1 MARPSNFSPE
11 IADAICGRLVDGLS
25 LRTICAASD
34 MPDLR
39 TVMRWLAAREEFR
52 QQYARA
58 REVQADRMAEEIL
71 DIADTT
77 VEGERREETEDG
89 FKIVREDML
98 GHRRLQVDARK
109 WLMARMAPRKYGDKV
124 VSEITGPDGGPVAVV
139 SRIERVIVRPNQK
152 PEDADR

>member
-1 MARPSNFSPE
+1 MARPSDFSTE
-11 IADAICGRLVDGLS
+11 IAEVICERLSDGQS
-25 LRTICAASD
+25 LRTICAADD
-34 MPDLR
+34 MPAAS
-39 TVMRWLAAREEFR
+39 TVFRWLQQHSDFRE
-52 QQYARA
+52 QYVRA
-58 REVQADRMAEEIL
+58 REAQADHMAEEIL
-71 DIADTT
+71 AIADTPQD
-77 VEGERREETEDG
+77 GERREQTEDG
-89 FKIVREDML
+89 FKIVHEDML